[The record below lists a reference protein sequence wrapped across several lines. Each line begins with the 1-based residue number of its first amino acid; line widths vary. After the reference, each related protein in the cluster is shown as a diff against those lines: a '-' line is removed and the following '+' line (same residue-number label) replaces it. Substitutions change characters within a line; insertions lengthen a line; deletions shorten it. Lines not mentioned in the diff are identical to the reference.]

1 MVYREVSM
9 IEIKEILLR
18 IVSKSTVRNISK
30 SLGVHRDTIKNYIEL
45 ARRHGFD
52 PYKDS
57 KDMITDELI
66 QKIKSSTS
74 ISKNKNLLI
83 PRDELLLPHKETI
96 EKYLET
102 GLKGSKIIILLARAG
117 IVVTKASFYRF
128 LRNSCENYIRKNIT
142 VRLPEVDPGLYCQA
156 DFGRLGKIWDKAA
169 NKLRV
174 AWALVITLCYSRH
187 MFVFITFKQDM
198 LAVISGFEAAWAYF
212 GGITQLV
219 IVDNIKTVIDKPNKC
234 DPRINKTFL
243 EYAQYRQFT
252 PDPCDV
258 ACPRGKP
265 IIERGVPYV
274 RDNFFAGETFLD
286 INDCQDRATA
296 WCSFVAGL
304 RIHGTTGKVPIVV
317 FEEIEKDK
325 LIAYAYD
332 RYDIALWA
340 ICKVHPDHHIRF
352 KNSLY
357 SLPTKYIGKH
367 VEVRGDSALVKIYH
381 AGNLIKIHAT
391 VCPGKRST
399 DFEDYPSEL
408 TPYTLRNPKYQ
419 ISQGYAKSE
428 VIGAFIEEMLT
439 GPYPWHRLRSVQK
452 ILRLSDKYTAERMS
466 AALKKAKYYEI
477 YDMRRIENIL
487 KNNVE
492 NTRDEKELLLG
503 NGVQLRFIREGSS
516 FNHYKT

>member
-18 IVSKSTVRNISK
+18 ITSKSSIRNISD
-30 SLGVHRDTIKNYIEL
+30 SLSIHRDTIKNYIEL
-45 ARRHGFD
+45 ARKNGFD

-96 EKYLET
+96 EKYLKS
-102 GLKGSKIIILLARAG
+102 GLKGSKIIILLARSG

-128 LRNSCENYIRKNIT
+128 LRNSCESYNRKNIT

-212 GGITQLV
+212 GGTTELV
-219 IVDNIKTVIDKPNKC
+219 IVDNVKTIVDKSNKC

-265 IIERGVPYV
+265 IVERNVPYV
-274 RDNFFAGETFLD
+274 RDNFFAGETFLSRE
-286 INDCQDRATA
+286 DCQERAVDWCTNTA
-296 WCSFVAGL
+296 GT
-304 RIHGTTGKVPIVV
+304 RIHGTIRLKPIEL
-317 FEEIEKDK
+317 FNNLEKEK
-325 LIAYAYD
+325 MSAYD
-332 RYDIALWA
+332 SIRYDIPYYASPV
-340 ICKVHPDHHIRF
+340 VHTDHHISF
-352 KNSLY
+352 KKSLY
-357 SLPTKYIGKH
+357 SLPTKYIGKT
-367 VEVRGDSALVKIYH
+367 VDVRGDSALVRISFKDE
-381 AGNLIKIHAT
+381 LIKTH
-391 VCPGKRST
+391 PRLPEGKRST
-399 DFEDYPSEL
+399 DYDDYPKEI
-408 TPYTLRNPKYQ
+408 TPYTLRNANYQ
-419 ISQGYAKSE
+419 ISEGNKKHPA
-428 VIGAFIEEMLT
+428 IGDYIEFLLSGT
-439 GPYPWHRLRSVQK
+439 YPWHRLRSAQK
-452 ILRLSDKYTAERMS
+452 LLRLAEKYGHTRTA
-466 AALKKAKYYEI
+466 AACIKAKEYGI
-477 YDMRRIENIL
+477 WDVRRIERML

-492 NTRDEKELLLG
+492 ENTVLSDFPTLFTDSPRFARD
-503 NGVQLRFIREGSS
+503 GSY
-516 FNHYKT
+516 FKNYN